1 MRGLAGFSPLIWGP
15 LLLLPLV
22 DANCVVAV
30 AQTATRAA
38 LYDFN
43 HLTTNWRINPV
54 AGANDCIA
62 LGPGYCLFD
71 RSQSMSANFYH
82 EIHSKQASCN
92 GAGTSDVTKSGAG
105 YNDRPYGLS
114 LGTLSPVDSS
124 PSHTQ
129 IEAIE
134 NSESNYALTTSGP
147 GQYVVCLDSL
157 ARGYLGTGTS
167 PDPTQAILVPMAI
180 DPNYCVPFPPPPPSP
195 PPLPPPS
202 PAPSPPPSLAPSP
215 PPAVTPSP
223 PPQAM
228 VSGDPHIHFGDG
240 AVADFRGKNATF
252 YALLSAPGVQFAART
267 VDTSFLLPRPMLVHG
282 SFFDTA
288 AWTVRGASGRV
299 YGIEADASAVRFRV
313 TDARSGEL
321 LREHRGPWKQ
331 WWEDGIRAYFK
342 QSTVY
347 VRAHGFEVNCTRRP
361 VYNWVAGPSHWRFDI
376 AMRRLDDTPF
386 AKLFNASSPTCY
398 PHGVIGQAWDD
409 DDIAVDGAEDDY
421 TYHKDHPVVTT
432 RAMAEGALE
441 GRGDDYELA
450 SAHATA
456 FAYSR
461 FERDA
466 SDVCPPRNV
475 SKLTGAKRVAGH
487 SQTASVVEH
496 DLEAPSTR

>member
-1 MRGLAGFSPLIWGP
+1 MRSLASFSPLIWGT

-30 AQTATRAA
+30 APTADRKA

-43 HLTTNWRINPV
+43 DAGTNWRINPV

-62 LGPGYCLFD
+62 LGSGYCLVD
-71 RSQSMSANFYH
+71 TSQPLSAVFYH
-82 EIHSKQASCN
+82 ELYSTQASCN
-92 GAGTSDVTKSGAG
+92 GATTSDVTQTGSGF
-105 YNDRPYGLS
+105 YDRPYGLS
-114 LGTLSPVDSS
+114 LDTLSPLDSS
-124 PSHTQ
+124 GSHTQ
-129 IEAIE
+129 IEAVKNQE
-134 NSESNYALTTSGP
+134 PNYALTSSGP

-157 ARGYLGTGTS
+157 ARGNLGTGTT
-167 PDPTQAILVPMAI
+167 PGPTDVNHAQPGYVAASI
-180 DPNYCVPFPPPPPSP
+180 DPNYCVPFPPPPPS
-195 PPLPPPS
+195 LP
-202 PAPSPPPSLAPSP
+202 PSPPPSLSPSAP
-215 PPAVTPSP
+215 PPP

-282 SFFDTA
+282 SFFDAA

-398 PHGVIGQAWDD
+398 PHGVIGQAWDG

-461 FERDA
+461 FERNA
-466 SDVCPPRNV
+466 ADVCPPRNV

-496 DLEAPSTR
+496 DLQAPSTR